1 MSKNKR
7 RLVPVPD
14 DLYLDVE
21 KASMKESA
29 STRKF
34 VEESLRQT
42 VKMNELGYNA
52 KQFVE
57 LCEVMQ
63 TYRVLGGTFVP
74 MDVLGFLSSKA
85 YKEDKETF
93 QTKWYES
100 GVWYGKFLKQK
111 FEDPVQAFKQL
122 LTATRWELSE
132 VEATR
137 DGPTVKIRC
146 ISNVLSNEE
155 TELLVKFIE
164 GVMNGM
170 GFQSEKLDYLKGIVA
185 LEYKQIQPKD

>member
-1 MSKNKR
+1 MSKAKHR
-7 RLVPVPD
+7 FVPVPD
-14 DLYLDVE
+14 DLYMDVE

-29 STRKF
+29 SPRKF
-34 VEESLRQT
+34 VEESLRQA

-74 MDVLGFLSSKA
+74 MDVLSFLSNKA

-100 GVWYGKFLKQK
+100 GVWYGKFLKEK
-111 FEDPVQAFKQL
+111 FEDPVQAFRQL
-122 LTATRWELSE
+122 LAATRWELSE

-137 DGPTVKIRC
+137 DRSTVKIRC
-146 ISNVLSNEE
+146 ISNVLSNED

-164 GVMNGM
+164 GVMHGI
-170 GFQSEKLDYLKGIVA
+170 GFKSEKLDYLKGIVA
-185 LEYKQIQPKD
+185 LEYKQTAT